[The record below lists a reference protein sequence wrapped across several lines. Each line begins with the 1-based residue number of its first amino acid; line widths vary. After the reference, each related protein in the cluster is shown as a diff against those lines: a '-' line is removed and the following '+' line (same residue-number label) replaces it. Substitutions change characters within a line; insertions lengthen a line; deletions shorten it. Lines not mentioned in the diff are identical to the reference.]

1 MTSYYRFHLGRPSA
15 AQWSHHEYESF
26 VHMSVRGFLRADLYT
41 ALSEFLSRAEGSFG
55 IQAHCTLEPG
65 VMVIGSKGQPM
76 SISFDPEKPIVL
88 FGSEAEAVAVPVDM
102 QGRWLTERIDLD
114 SHGEI
119 MRVGM

>member
-1 MTSYYRFHLGRPSA
+1 
-15 AQWSHHEYESF
+15 
-26 VHMSVRGFLRADLYT
+26 
-41 ALSEFLSRAEGSFG
+41 
-55 IQAHCTLEPG
+55 
-65 VMVIGSKGQPM
+65 MVIGSKGQPM